1 MATSKFERLGGP
13 GKFGAWVRYGGKP
26 ITQQQLDFAVK
37 NYSVAILQ
45 PWELEAARYLKKHA
59 PQMVVL
65 AYKCL
70 SSTRSYEPGPI
81 YSSGLSFAQAVSLAN
96 SGKDFFAYRLNG
108 DRIEWKGYPKH
119 YQMQVWNPGY
129 RWYWVDSVVREMRDS
144 PFDGVM
150 GDNDVE
156 NDYYGLNLP
165 IQGAPSMTTIR
176 EGLDRLVASAG
187 AELNGIGKILVP
199 NIAESRLRWGKW
211 ERHSAY
217 GGGFEEVWL
226 GWGPNDYLASPYA
239 VMQGRDIA
247 RGSGGDV
254 SLGVYLTGL
263 KRGASTQK
271 KVTILRTPL
280 SDRKSPLTGTD
291 ENFLYGLAGF
301 WVFGG
306 GNFTGISATHHDAYD
321 EIPHAPELTFDLGD
335 AAGGIVVQG
344 TVQTR
349 TFTRGWAA
357 LNTGSKD
364 VTVKVPSHL
373 VDAANR
379 PVPSSFTL
387 RAHQGVVYRRKA

>member
-1 MATSKFERLGGP
+1 MANKLNRLGGP

-96 SGKDFFAYRLNG
+96 SGKDFFAHRLNG

-156 NDYYGLNLP
+156 NDYYGLDLP
-165 IQGAPSMTTIR
+165 IQGVPSMTTIR

-263 KRGASTQK
+263 KRGSSTQK

-291 ENFLYGLAGF
+291 ENLLYGLAGF

-306 GNFTGISATHHDAYD
+306 GTFTGISATHHDAYD

-357 LNTGSKD
+357 LNTGD
-364 VTVKVPSHL
+364 REATVTVPTGMIDAKGVSVPATVKLAGHRGL
-373 VDAANR
+373 V
-379 PVPSSFTL
+379 L
-387 RAHQGVVYRRKA
+387 RRR

>member
-1 MATSKFERLGGP
+1 MANKLTRLGGP

-96 SGKDFFAYRLNG
+96 SGKDFFAHRLNG
-108 DRIEWKGYPKH
+108 DRIEWKGYSKH

-165 IQGAPSMTTIR
+165 IQGVPSMTTIR

-321 EIPHAPELTFDLGD
+321 EIPHAPELTYDLGD

-357 LNTGSKD
+357 LNTGD
-364 VTVKVPSHL
+364 REANVTVPAGMIDAKGVSVPTTVKLAGHRGL
-373 VDAANR
+373 V
-379 PVPSSFTL
+379 L
-387 RAHQGVVYRRKA
+387 RRR

>member
-1 MATSKFERLGGP
+1 MANKLNRLGGP

-96 SGKDFFAYRLNG
+96 SGKDFFAHRLNG

-156 NDYYGLNLP
+156 NDYYGLDLP
-165 IQGAPSMTTIR
+165 IQGVPSMTTIR

-306 GNFTGISATHHDAYD
+306 GTFTGISATHHDAYD

-357 LNTGSKD
+357 LNTGD
-364 VTVKVPSHL
+364 REATVTVPTGMIDAKGVSVPATVKLAGHRGL
-373 VDAANR
+373 V
-379 PVPSSFTL
+379 L
-387 RAHQGVVYRRKA
+387 RRR

>member
-1 MATSKFERLGGP
+1 MTSKFERLGGP
-13 GKFGAWVRYGGKP
+13 GKFGAWIRYGGKP

-45 PWELEAARYLKKHA
+45 PWELDAAQYLKKRS

-81 YSSGLSFAQAVSLAN
+81 YSSGVSFPLAMSMAN
-96 SGKDFFAYRLNG
+96 SGQDFFAHRMNG

-119 YQMQVWNPGY
+119 YQMQVWNPNY

-150 GDNDVE
+150 ADNDVE

-165 IQGAPSMTTIR
+165 IQGVESMTTIR
-176 EGLDRLVASAG
+176 ESLDRLVAAAG
-187 AELNGIGKILVP
+187 VELNKIGKILVP

-211 ERHSAY
+211 AQHSAY

-226 GWGPNDYLASPYA
+226 GWGPNEYLSSPYA
-239 VMQGRDIA
+239 VKQGRDIA
-247 RGSGGDV
+247 SGAAGNV
-254 SLGVYLTGL
+254 SLGTYYAGL
-263 KRGASTQK
+263 RRSSVEQK
-271 KVTILRTPL
+271 KVTILRSPL
-280 SDRKSPLTGTD
+280 SSRKNPLTGTD

-306 GNFTGISATHHDAYD
+306 GSFTGISATEHDAYD
-321 EIPHAPELTFDLGD
+321 EIPHAPELSFDLGE
-335 AAGGIVVQG
+335 AVGGITAQG
-344 TVQTR
+344 SVQTR
-349 TFTRGWAA
+349 TLTRGWAA
-357 LNTGSKD
+357 LNTGAKEAI
-364 VTVKVPSHL
+364 VKVPAGL
-373 VDAANR
+373 MDAR
-379 PVPSSFTL
+379 GSSVPPTVKL
-387 RAHQGVVYRRKA
+387 GAYRGLALRRKV

>member
-1 MATSKFERLGGP
+1 MANKLTRLGGP

-165 IQGAPSMTTIR
+165 IQGVPSMTTIR

-364 VTVKVPSHL
+364 VTVKVPSNL

>member
-1 MATSKFERLGGP
+1 MANKLNRLGGP

-96 SGKDFFAYRLNG
+96 SGKDFFAHRLNG

-156 NDYYGLNLP
+156 NDYYGLDLP
-165 IQGAPSMTTIR
+165 IQGVPSMTTIR

-306 GNFTGISATHHDAYD
+306 GTFTGISATHHDAYD

-357 LNTGSKD
+357 LNTGD
-364 VTVKVPSHL
+364 REATVTVPAGMIDAKGVSVPATVKLAGHRGL
-373 VDAANR
+373 V
-379 PVPSSFTL
+379 L
-387 RAHQGVVYRRKA
+387 RRR

>member
-165 IQGAPSMTTIR
+165 IQGVPSMTTIR

-357 LNTGSKD
+357 LNTSD
-364 VTVKVPSHL
+364 REATVTVPSHL

>member
-1 MATSKFERLGGP
+1 MANKLTRLGGP

-96 SGKDFFAYRLNG
+96 SGKDFFAHRLNG
-108 DRIEWKGYPKH
+108 DRIEWKGYSKH

-165 IQGAPSMTTIR
+165 IQGVPSMTTIR

-306 GNFTGISATHHDAYD
+306 GTFTGISATHHDAYD

-357 LNTGSKD
+357 LNTGD
-364 VTVKVPSHL
+364 RDATVTVPAGMIDAKGVSVPTTVKLAGHRGL
-373 VDAANR
+373 
-379 PVPSSFTL
+379 
-387 RAHQGVVYRRKA
+387 VYRRKA

>member
-1 MATSKFERLGGP
+1 MANKLTRLGGP

-45 PWELEAARYLKKHA
+45 PWELDAARYLKKRA

-165 IQGAPSMTTIR
+165 IQGVPSMTTIR

-357 LNTGSKD
+357 LNTSD
-364 VTVKVPSHL
+364 REATVTVPARMIDAKGVSVPATVKLAGHRGL
-373 VDAANR
+373 V
-379 PVPSSFTL
+379 L
-387 RAHQGVVYRRKA
+387 RRR

>member
-1 MATSKFERLGGP
+1 MANKLTRLGGP

-96 SGKDFFAYRLNG
+96 SGKDFFAHRLNG
-108 DRIEWKGYPKH
+108 DRIEWKGYSKH

-165 IQGAPSMTTIR
+165 IQGVPSMTTIR

-357 LNTGSKD
+357 LNTGD
-364 VTVKVPSHL
+364 REVTVTVPAGMIDAKGVSVPATVKLAGHRGL
-373 VDAANR
+373 V
-379 PVPSSFTL
+379 L
-387 RAHQGVVYRRKA
+387 RRR

>member
-96 SGKDFFAYRLNG
+96 SGKDFFAHRLNG
-108 DRIEWKGYPKH
+108 DRIEWKGYSKH

-165 IQGAPSMTTIR
+165 IQGVPSMTTIR

-187 AELNGIGKILVP
+187 AELNGIGKILGAQYCRVAP
-199 NIAESRLRWGKW
+199 ALGQVGTPQCLRRRFRGGVARLGPERLPGFALRRDAGPRYCARFRW
-211 ERHSAY
+211 RR
-217 GGGFEEVWL
+217 V
-226 GWGPNDYLASPYA
+226 
-239 VMQGRDIA
+239 A
-247 RGSGGDV
+247 RGVPHRPEARCLHAEEGDD
-254 SLGVYLTGL
+254 S
-263 KRGASTQK
+263 AH
-271 KVTILRTPL
+271 PL